1 MSNSEDMFMG
11 ELEFLRHIV
20 RETARMSY
28 PGRFGGKL
36 RGGAKEATQEQ
47 FENVYPSKLQAQIAH
62 YDVWHKK
69 RINQLSHVIK
79 KRNYRQ
85 DENDTSFALSAKL
98 VNTFMH
104 QLMKYEQFRYLYKH
118 IHLPLDRTVFQ
129 RLCRAEN
136 GHNELHC
143 LRKLVEPFTE
153 HAYRF
158 DANTYAQIQE
168 RLWGV
173 VNYFNDNVLTENQIC
188 SRIDLNCLLW

>member
-1 MSNSEDMFMG
+1 MSNSKDKVVG
-11 ELEFLRHIV
+11 ELKFLRRIV
-20 RETARMSY
+20 SETARMSY
-28 PGRFGGKL
+28 PGGFGRKL
-36 RGGAKEATQEQ
+36 RADAKEDIQGH
-47 FENVYPSKLQAQIAH
+47 FEKEYPGVLQVQKEN
-62 YDVWHKK
+62 YDAWHKRRVNK
-69 RINQLSHVIK
+69 FSQVIEEGS
-79 KRNYRQ
+79 YRQ

-129 RLCRAEN
+129 HLCRAKN
-136 GHNELHC
+136 GHNELHY
-143 LRKLVEPFTE
+143 LRELVEPFTE